1 MNTNPSIA
9 IASLM
14 LISSTLWAQV
24 AFKHSPSHAPTPID
38 GNGVWTHFAGN
49 AKRNAVPS
57 VAMMPSLDAPAWV
70 NTDHVPV
77 AQTGLVVD
85 DRHVYAMTVEAGNT
99 YFAVALDR
107 DTGEEIWSTPIAPVI
122 LDSWSSPVID
132 IEHGTLIIATG
143 STIVALD
150 ATTGNQVW
158 AHTLSSTIV
167 NASPVVTDDLGHRD
181 RVLITNYS
189 FGGLGN
195 AQLICINID
204 PFNADTNPY
213 HPGDLVWAKNL
224 GADSSGNTPAY
235 QNGRVYLATASNGS
249 GSRGTIR
256 SYDITADIAPTTPT
270 WSFTNTINAG
280 FFGGVSIA
288 TGHIYASSYSF
299 TGLQTGAN
307 TVKLNKHTGAL
318 VWSVPT
324 NRTDATPIVLP
335 NGDVIVSAGVA
346 QGEFDFIPFFGTIP
360 SISYIVDAGSSA
372 ALAWDSFL
380 ETHDDTNNNGFWD
393 FGESYLSIGGWTHQ
407 PIAIT
412 VNNIPHLLVGTLP
425 LNSPISYIGNNTDLR
440 LLDLTKS
447 PTDAGFIVDHATDT
461 GNTPAIASGWIYSGS
476 DDGIKAFAPP
486 SALLTVRSLVDR
498 YTRGEIT
505 LHELLERLPR

>member
-14 LISSTLWAQV
+14 IVSSTLCAQLAV
-24 AFKHSPSHAPTPID
+24 EHTPTHAPTPVD
-38 GNGVWTHFAGN
+38 GSGIWTHFTGN
-49 AKRNAVPS
+49 AMRNTVPS
-57 VAMMPSLDAPAWV
+57 VAMMPSLETPSWV

-85 DRHVYAMTVEAGNT
+85 DRHIYAMTVESGNT

-107 DTGEEIWSTPIAPVI
+107 VSGEEIWASPIAPVI
-122 LDSWSSPVID
+122 LDSWSSPALD

-150 ATTGNQVW
+150 ITTGEQVW
-158 AHTLSSTIV
+158 SHTLSSTIV
-167 NASPVVTDDLGHRD
+167 NASPVVTNDLGDRD

-235 QNGRVYLATASNGS
+235 QSGRVYLATASNGS

-256 SYDITADIAPTTPT
+256 GYDITEDVAPASPL

-288 TGHIYASSYSF
+288 KGHIYASSYSF
-299 TGLQTGAN
+299 SGLQTSAN
-307 TVKLNKHTGAL
+307 TVKLNKNTGAL
-318 VWSVPT
+318 VWSVST

-346 QGEFDFIPFFGTIP
+346 QG
-360 SISYIVDAGSSA
+360 VNQQ
-372 ALAWDSFL
+372 
-380 ETHDDTNNNGFWD
+380 H
-393 FGESYLSIGGWTHQ
+393 
-407 PIAIT
+407 PILRHH
-412 VNNIPHLLVGTLP
+412 PQHLLH
-425 LNSPISYIGNNTDLR
+425 R
-440 LLDLTKS
+440 
-447 PTDAGFIVDHATDT
+447 
-461 GNTPAIASGWIYSGS
+461 
-476 DDGIKAFAPP
+476 
-486 SALLTVRSLVDR
+486 
-498 YTRGEIT
+498 
-505 LHELLERLPR
+505 